1 MDSSL
6 PSEVSPTRIAKRRGG
21 TEKFYIW
28 TILALTVVF
37 VLFAVG
43 TWHSLRQRANHE
55 AGEAAQQFAQMARAE
70 FSHQE
75 SMLKLLGK
83 HLLHAGALSDP
94 ARGRRWV
101 EDMLRANPAIAGF
114 GLARTDGQLVLVSG
128 IPAGRELPNLL
139 LQTQSREG
147 FLAALE
153 SARMVIGRT
162 YYFPLLERW
171 LIPVRLALRDA
182 NGKAVAVMAAG
193 IDVTAPG
200 ALWNVI
206 RPRAG
211 IQVAWLRDD
220 GYLQLLVPL
229 AEERMGEMY
238 AKAFDWRQD
247 EGRDP
252 ADRRALVM
260 VSHLP
265 EVGLSVVASYGY
277 AEILRD
283 YVSQMT
289 LPTVLFLAAILL
301 SFQFYRMAVRR
312 QQRYEETLIHQA
324 THDALTGMPN
334 RLLIEE
340 QLHHE
345 VARAMRRGSQ
355 LAIAYLDVDN
365 FKQIN
370 DSHGHPEGDRLLQ
383 VLARRLKTVLRE
395 VDIIGRMG
403 GDEFVILL
411 PDIRSPR
418 YAELLGQRLLR
429 VCEQPFELGG
439 HDFYTSISVGMALCP
454 DDGEDPD
461 VLMSHADAA
470 LYRAKESGRNALC
483 FFDERF
489 NQENER
495 RLRLANA
502 LRQAEARGELDVVYQ
517 PKVRCGDLRWVGAEA
532 LLRWHSEELGEVP
545 PLEFISVAED
555 TGQIEM
561 LGQFLLRRVLHD
573 MQVIHEVAPEFR
585 LAVNVSMREFRNPT
599 YVSDLLA
606 LLHEYRSDPALLELE
621 VTESIMADPDH
632 MEMDLIRQM
641 GLRLAIDDFG
651 TGFSSLSTLKR
662 LPVSTLKLDRAFVRD
677 LETDSADRALIK
689 AMLAIAREL
698 QLDTVAEGVESEAQA
713 HYLCREGC
721 TLLQGYHFS
730 PPIPLDQ
737 LLLHLGSR

>member
-6 PSEVSPTRIAKRRGG
+6 PSEASPTRIAKRQGG

-28 TILALTVVF
+28 TILVLAVIF
-37 VLFAVG
+37 VLFAIG
-43 TWHSLRQRANHE
+43 SWHSLRQRASNE
-55 AGEAAQQFAQMARAE
+55 TSEAAQQFAQMARAE

-75 SMLKLLGK
+75 SMLKLLGR
-83 HLLHAGALSDP
+83 HLLHAGALSEP

-114 GLARTDGQLVLVSG
+114 GLARPDGQLVLVSG
-128 IPAGRELPNLL
+128 IPAGRKLPNLL
-139 LQTQSREG
+139 LQAPSREG
-147 FLAALE
+147 FLSALK
-153 SARMVIGRT
+153 STHMVVGRT

-182 NGKAVAVMAAG
+182 NGKVLAVMAAG

-206 RPRAG
+206 RPRSG
-211 IQVAWLRDD
+211 IQIALLRDD

-229 AEERMGEMY
+229 AEERMDEMY

-247 EGRDP
+247 EGLDP
-252 ADRRALVM
+252 AGRRALVV
-260 VSHLP
+260 VSRLP
-265 EVGLSVVASYGY
+265 ESGLSVVASYGY

-283 YVSQMT
+283 YASQMT
-289 LPTVLFLAAILL
+289 LPAVLFLAATLL

-345 VARAMRRGSQ
+345 VARAMRSGCQ

-370 DSHGHPEGDRLLQ
+370 DSYGHPEGDRLLQ
-383 VLARRLKTVLRE
+383 ALARRLKTVLRE

-411 PDIRSPR
+411 PDIRSSR
-418 YAELLGQRLLR
+418 YAELLGQRLLK

-439 HDFYTSISVGMALCP
+439 HDFYTSISVGSP
-454 DDGEDPD
+454 DDGDAPD

-470 LYRAKESGRNALC
+470 LYRAKESGRNTLC

-517 PKVRCGDLRWVGAEA
+517 PKVRCGDHRWVGAEA
-532 LLRWHSEELGEVP
+532 LMRWHSEELGEVS
-545 PLEFISVAED
+545 PLEFIAVAED

-561 LGQFLLRRVLHD
+561 LGQFLLRRVVHD
-573 MQVIHEVAPEFR
+573 MQLIHEVAPEFR
-585 LAVNVSMREFRNPT
+585 LAVNVSMREFRNPA

-621 VTESIMADPDH
+621 VTESIMADPDR
-632 MEMDLIRQM
+632 MEMELIRQV
-641 GLRLAIDDFG
+641 GLQLAIDDFG

-662 LPVSTLKLDRAFVRD
+662 LPVSTLKLDRAFVPD
-677 LETDSADRALIK
+677 LETDPADRALIK

-713 HYLCREGC
+713 RYLCREGC

-730 PPIPLDQ
+730 QPIPLDQ
-737 LLLHLGSR
+737 LLLHLRSR

>member
-1 MDSSL
+1 MESSL
-6 PSEVSPTRIAKRRGG
+6 PSELTPTRIAKRRGG

-37 VLFAVG
+37 VLFAIG
-43 TWHSLRQRANHE
+43 SWHSLRQRASHE
-55 AGEAAQQFAQMARAE
+55 TGEAAQQFAQMARAE

-83 HLLHAGALSDP
+83 HLLHVGALGEP

-101 EDMLRANPAIAGF
+101 EDMMRANPAIAGF
-114 GLARTDGQLVLVSG
+114 GLARPDGQLVLVSG
-128 IPAGRELPNLL
+128 IPAGRKLPNLL
-139 LQTQSREG
+139 QQPQSREG

-153 SARMVIGRT
+153 STRMVIGRT

-182 NGKAVAVMAAG
+182 HGKVVAIMAAG

-211 IQVAWLRDD
+211 IQIAWLRDD

-229 AEERMGEMY
+229 AEERMDEMY
-238 AKAFDWRQD
+238 ARTIDWRQD
-247 EGRDP
+247 ADLDP
-252 ADRRALVM
+252 AGRRALVV
-260 VSHLP
+260 VSRLP
-265 EVGLSVVASYGY
+265 EAGLSVVASYGH

-283 YVSQMT
+283 YISQMT
-289 LPTVLFLAAILL
+289 LPAVLFLAAILI

-345 VARAMRRGSQ
+345 VARAMRSRSQ
-355 LAIAYLDVDN
+355 LAVAYLDVDN

-383 VLARRLKTVLRE
+383 ALARRLKGVLRE

-418 YAELLGQRLLR
+418 YAELLGQRLLK

-489 NQENER
+489 NQENDR

-517 PKVRCGDLRWVGAEA
+517 PKVRCGDRRWVGAEA
-532 LLRWHSEELGEVP
+532 LLRWHNEELGEVS
-545 PLEFISVAED
+545 PLEFIAVAED

-573 MQVIHEVAPEFR
+573 MQRIHEVAPGFR

-606 LLHEYRSDPALLELE
+606 LLHEYHSDPALLELE
-621 VTESIMADPDH
+621 VTESIMADPDR
-632 MEMDLIRQM
+632 MEMDLIRQV

-662 LPVSTLKLDRAFVRD
+662 LPVATLKLDRAFVRD
-677 LETDSADRALIK
+677 LETDPADRALIK

-698 QLDTVAEGVESEAQA
+698 QLDTVAEGVENAAQA
-713 HYLCREGC
+713 RYLCREGC

-730 PPIPLDQ
+730 PPIPLEQ
-737 LLLHLGSR
+737 LLLRLGSR